1 MTIVGAGIIGIEY
14 ASIFAT
20 LGIEVTVIHRGRRL
34 LEFLDQEIVDELM
47 LQMEKMHVV
56 FRLEETVETIE
67 TGKDPAARGV
77 VKLESG
83 EEVASDIILYSI
95 GRIGAT
101 DELNLE
107 KVGLEADSKGRLKVN
122 AFFQTDI
129 PHIYAAGDVIGFP
142 SLAATSSEQGRLA
155 SRHAFIGDTGGMAEH
170 FPLGIYSIPEISMVG
185 KSAHELD
192 AEAIPYET
200 GIARY
205 REIARGQILGDD
217 SGMLKM
223 LFSRKTKELLG
234 VHAIGTGATELIHIG
249 QAVLRLGGGLD
260 YFLHTVFN
268 YPTLA
273 EGYKVAALDAANKMG
288 C

>member
-1 MTIVGAGIIGIEY
+1 
-14 ASIFAT
+14 
-20 LGIEVTVIHRGRRL
+20 
-34 LEFLDQEIVDELM
+34 
-47 LQMEKMHVV
+47 VV
-56 FRLEETVETIE
+56 FRLEESVETISTE
-67 TGKDPAARGV
+67 KGPVGRGV
-77 VKLESG
+77 VKLKSG
-83 EEVASDIILYSI
+83 EEIPGDIILYSV

-101 DELNLE
+101 SELNLE

-122 AFFQTDI
+122 AFFQTDV

-155 SRHAFIGDTGGMAEH
+155 SRHAFIGDAGGMAEH

-185 KSAHELD
+185 KSGHEL
-192 AEAIPYET
+192 ETEEIPFET

-217 SGMLKM
+217 SGLLKM
-223 LFSRKTKELLG
+223 LFNRETKQLLG
-234 VHAIGTGATELIHIG
+234 VHTIGTGATELIHIG

-260 YFLHTVFN
+260 YFLQTVFN

-273 EGYKVAALDAANKMG
+273 EGYKVAALDAANKLG
-288 C
+288 S